1 MRKYVKT
8 KIQGLRPQ
16 QNRLYRLLG
25 RESPKPV
32 HPKLALIF
40 GYPLALIINQLLF
53 WDGVGARKDGYIFKT
68 EEDFI
73 KEIGTSSAQQRLA
86 IIKGKSYGFLDVK
99 RKGVPAKRHYKLD
112 FNILVDVIIQE
123 AEIKGIVLS
132 KSHFEYGEKHR
143 SITERTQETTAIK
156 TNASSISQIMADK
169 FKKL

>member
-1 MRKYVKT
+1 MSKYVKA
-8 KIQGLRPQ
+8 KIEGLRPQ

-25 RESPKPV
+25 QESPKPV

-53 WDGVGARKDGYIFKT
+53 WDGMGARKDGYIFKT

-73 KEIGTSSAQQRLA
+73 KEIGTSSAQQKLA

-99 RKGVPAKRHYKLD
+99 RKGVPAKRHYKLN
-112 FNILVDVIIQE
+112 FNILVDVIIQQ

-132 KSHFEYGEKHR
+132 KSHFEYSEKHR

-156 TNASSISQIMADK
+156 TNASSISKIMADK